1 MIEIDGAE
9 GEGGGQ
15 VLRNACAMALIT
27 GESFHITR
35 IRDGREKPGLMR
47 QHVTAIEAACAIG
60 SAECEGLAIGAS
72 EITFR
77 PGRVVPGNYRF
88 AIGTAGSCS
97 LVLQAVL
104 PPLLLSGG
112 PSSLVLEGGTHNMA
126 APPFDFLAGSFLPLL
141 NRMGPR
147 VTARLVRHGFY
158 PKGGGRIEV
167 EIAPAPLQKLELME
181 RGAPLHRQATALIAG
196 IPFEVAKRELA
207 TARQILGWPE
217 ESFATRQLPEAEG
230 PGNALL
236 LEAGFEQVTEIM
248 TGFGQRGTTAEMVA
262 KTAANRLAGYLESDA
277 FAGPYLADQLLLPM
291 ALAGGGRFTT
301 VKPSQHTLTA
311 AALIQR
317 FLGRRVLIE
326 KTTTGVHEVEVG

>member
-35 IRDGREKPGLMR
+35 IRGGREKPGLMR

-77 PGRVVPGNYRF
+77 PGRVVPGHYRF

-104 PPLLLSGG
+104 PPLLLAGA

-147 VTARLVRHGFY
+147 VTARLIRHGFY
-158 PKGGGRIEV
+158 PRGGGRIELD
-167 EIAPAPLQKLELME
+167 IAPAPLRKLVLTS
-181 RGAPLHRQATALIAG
+181 RGAPLHLRATALFAG
-196 IPFEVAKRELA
+196 IPFPIAERELA

-217 ESFATRQLPEAEG
+217 ESFAVRQLPDTEG

-248 TGFGQRGTTAEMVA
+248 TGFGQRGITAEMVA

-301 VKPSQHTLTA
+301 VKPSPHSLTA

-326 KTTTGVHEVEVG
+326 NNGAGVYEVEVG